1 MTDEL
6 ADRVASLAQRHPD
19 NIALQAFDPQWYASL
34 TPELRARLRRCMNS
48 GLENPDSQ
56 VGCYACQP
64 SDYDDLRPFFARVI
78 ARYHRIGEDARH
90 VSDWDLAGVE
100 GLPEDGVLDLARLG
114 LPPLSMRVRVGRNL
128 ADLPLPGA
136 MSRAD
141 RLRLEARMAEV
152 FDRLIARP
160 GFGGTYHSLTPGHAQ
175 QIDAAA
181 YRELV
186 GAHLMFKPMD
196 GDRYLE
202 AAGIAAHWP
211 HGRGCYVSA
220 DRALVIWVG
229 EEDHLRI
236 MAMRRGTVLNDVFD
250 RLRAALDLIEGLA
263 DLRFARS
270 PDYGAVTSC
279 PSNLGTGMRASL
291 HLPLP
296 RLTRGGTDARVK
308 EIARPLGLS
317 VRGIGGEHTPVGAD
331 GTVDISP
338 SARLCITEAGILA
351 ALYRGAGRLIE
362 AERAA

>member
-1 MTDEL
+1 MAQDF
-6 ADRVASLAQRHPD
+6 ADRVAALAVRYPD
-19 NIALQAFDPQWYASL
+19 NLALQAFDPGWYASL
-34 TPELRARLRRCMNS
+34 TPALRARLRKCMNS

-56 VGCYACQP
+56 MGCYACQP

-78 ARYHRIGEDARH
+78 SRYHRVSEEARH
-90 VSDWDLAGVE
+90 VSDWRLSGVE
-100 GLPEDGVLDLARLG
+100 GLPEDGVLDLARFG

-141 RLRLEARMAEV
+141 RLRLEARMAAV

-160 GFGGTYHSLTPGHAQ
+160 DFGGAYHSLTPGHAR

-181 YRELV
+181 YRRLV
-186 GAHLMFKPMD
+186 DAHIMFRPMD

-220 DRALVIWVG
+220 DRAFIIWVG

-236 MAMRRGTVLNDVFD
+236 MAMQRGTVLNDVFD

-263 DLRFARS
+263 GLRFAWS
-270 PDYGAVTSC
+270 DDYGAVTSC
-279 PSNLGTGMRASL
+279 PTNLGTGMRASL

-296 RLTRGGTDARVK
+296 RLTRGGTDTRVR

-351 ALYRGAGRLIE
+351 ALYKGAGRLIE